1 MQAIHNAAGRG
12 WGDQHGD
19 RSGWRQA
26 GGIAGL
32 SAIAL
37 LIAVHAVRPG
47 GPDQLAARAVAGAPP
62 AQATPIDPVW
72 AFGGYGGIAHTHPAT
87 VRIARED
94 SEMTA
99 SGFDWIG
106 KPFVAPIYYGARI
119 QRWGMLG
126 GIGGMLDFIH
136 AKAIAKRDSTATF
149 SGEHNGKPLPQSAPV
164 GDVFR
169 KLEFSHGHNI
179 LTLNGLLRFGA
190 LFGIVRPYVG
200 AGGGITL
207 PHVEVHFKE
216 DNWRT
221 YEYKFAG
228 FAGQGLV
235 GLEFDLGR
243 TSLFVEYKFTYAPY
257 DLPLTAEPE
266 IDLLVLDLYRQFMA
280 WWNGEVPKGGRLS
293 VNLASHHG
301 VGGILV
307 KTRPRVAVA
316 P

>member
-1 MQAIHNAAGRG
+1 MQAIYHAGGRR
-12 WGDQHGD
+12 WGGQTDDQ
-19 RSGWRQA
+19 SGWRLT
-26 GGIAGL
+26 GGITGL
-32 SAIAL
+32 CAIAA
-37 LIAVHAVRPG
+37 LIAVHAVKPEE
-47 GPDQLAARAVAGAPP
+47 PDQLAARAVAGAPP
-62 AQATPIDPVW
+62 ARATPIDPVW
-72 AFGGYGGIAHTHPAT
+72 AFGGYGGVAHTYPAT
-87 VRIARED
+87 VKIARED

-106 KPFVAPIYYGARI
+106 KPFIAPIYYGARI

-126 GIGGMLDFIH
+126 RTGGMLDFIH
-136 AKAIAKRDSTATF
+136 AKAIAKRDSMATF
-149 SGEHNGKPLPQSAPV
+149 TGEHNGKPLPESAPV

-179 LTLNGLLRFGA
+179 LTLNGLLRFGS

-207 PHVEVHFKE
+207 PHVEVHLRE

-228 FAGQGLV
+228 FAGQGLA

-257 DLPLTAEPE
+257 DLPLTEEPE
-266 IDLLVLDLYRQFMA
+266 LDLLVVDLYRQFLA
-280 WWNGEVPKGGRLS
+280 WWNGEAPKGGRLT

-307 KTRPRVAVA
+307 KTRPSVPVA

>member
-1 MQAIHNAAGRG
+1 MQAIEHVKVARWAEVQEG
-12 WGDQHGD
+12 
-19 RSGWRQA
+19 RSGWRIA
-26 GGIAGL
+26 GGLSGIAAIGL
-32 SAIAL
+32 MIAAQ
-37 LIAVHAVRPG
+37 AVKPEE
-47 GPDQLAARAVAGAPP
+47 PDRLAARAVAGAP
-62 AQATPIDPVW
+62 AALTTPIDPTW
-72 AFGGYGGIAHTHPAT
+72 AFGGYGGIAHTYPAT
-87 VRIARED
+87 VKIARED

-99 SGFDWIG
+99 GGFDWIG

-126 GIGGMLDFIH
+126 RTGSMIDFIH
-136 AKAIAKRDSTATF
+136 AKAIAKPGSPATF
-149 SGEHNGKPLPQSAPV
+149 TGTHNGEALPETAPV
-164 GDVFR
+164 KDVFR

-179 LTLNGLLRFGA
+179 LTLNGLLRFGS

-207 PHVEVHFKE
+207 PHVEVHMAK

-228 FAGQGLV
+228 FAGQGLA

-257 DLPLTAEPE
+257 DLPLTEEPE
-266 IDLLVLDLYRQFMA
+266 LDLLVVDLYRQFLA
-280 WWNGEVPKGGRLS
+280 WWNGETPKGGRLT
-293 VNLASHHG
+293 VNLATHHG

-307 KTRPRVAVA
+307 KTQPGLRVA

>member
-1 MQAIHNAAGRG
+1 MQAIAHVDGAR
-12 WGDQHGD
+12 WGTGGGQ
-19 RSGWRQA
+19 RQGA
-26 GGIAGL
+26 RLTGGLAGL
-32 SAIAL
+32 AAIGL
-37 LIAVHAVRPG
+37 LIAAQAAAPEA
-47 GPDQLAARAVAGAPP
+47 PDRLTARAVGGAGP
-62 AQATPIDPVW
+62 ARTTPIDPTW
-72 AFGGYGGIAHTHPAT
+72 AFGGYGGIAHTYPAT
-87 VRIARED
+87 VRVAREN

-126 GIGGMLDFIH
+126 RTGGMIDFIH
-136 AKAIAKRDSTATF
+136 AKAIAKPGSMATF
-149 SGEHNGKPLPQSAPV
+149 TGEHNGKALPEKAPV
-164 GDVFR
+164 NEVFR

-179 LTLNGLLRFGA
+179 LTLNGLLRFGS

-228 FAGQGLV
+228 FAGQGLA

-257 DLPLTAEPE
+257 DVPLTEEPE
-266 IDLLVLDLYRQFMA
+266 VDLLVVDLYRQFLA
-280 WWNGEVPKGGRLS
+280 WWNGETPKGGRLT

-307 KTRPRVAVA
+307 KTRPAVA
-316 P
+316 AAP